1 MWDIHAFKKFKKMTS
16 RPQLQLGLSQS
27 DQAFEIMGWL
37 SLVIMWVYTIIKYST
52 LPDIIPIHFN
62 GEGQPDDFGSRA
74 TIFIFTGIGTL
85 IFVGLTVLNKHPQK
99 FNYLRKITPENSQ
112 RQYTNA
118 TKMVRFLK
126 FSISLILLLSVY
138 EICQIATG
146 KSQGFGI
153 WFLPFVL
160 GLIFIPVILYGI
172 KSIALK

>member
-1 MWDIHAFKKFKKMTS
+1 VGYSSLQKIKNMTT
-16 RPQLQLGLSQS
+16 RPQLQLELSRS
-27 DQAFEIMGWL
+27 DQAFEIIGWL
-37 SLVIMWVYTIIKYST
+37 SLVIMWVYTFTNYST

-85 IFVGLTVLNKHPQK
+85 IFVGLTVLNKYPQK
-99 FNYLRKITPENSQ
+99 FNYLGKITPENAQ

-126 FSISLILLLSVY
+126 FAISLILLLSVY
-138 EICQIATG
+138 EISQIATG

-160 GLIFIPVILYGI
+160 GLIFIPVIIYGI
-172 KSIALK
+172 KSSTLKK